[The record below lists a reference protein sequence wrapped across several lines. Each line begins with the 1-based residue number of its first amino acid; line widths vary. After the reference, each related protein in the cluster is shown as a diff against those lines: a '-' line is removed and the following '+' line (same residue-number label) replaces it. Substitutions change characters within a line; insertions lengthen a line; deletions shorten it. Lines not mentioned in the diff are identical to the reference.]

1 MTLNFIGTNPLS
13 RCVSDNASSI
23 HLFIYPAIITN
34 YHFFYRAFIS
44 KSYRR
49 AYNFTSVLYDPTKP
63 VLRKVLVNFSQVDFN
78 RKFYK
83 VFKIVGFELFSLARW
98 RVFDSSLVVEDPL
111 FLISKSDFWLI
122 AVVILYFLSFHSPK
136 LLKWSFLKI
145 PCYAKVTKQRIYD
158 TLSSYPNFRWASSEK
173 SITDIPLLS
182 SQISNGSIAWN
193 LIKLIN
199 FYKVSWGL
207 DGNYLG

>member
-83 VFKIVGFELFSLARW
+83 VFN
-98 RVFDSSLVVEDPL
+98 
-111 FLISKSDFWLI
+111 
-122 AVVILYFLSFHSPK
+122 H
-136 LLKWSFLKI
+136 
-145 PCYAKVTKQRIYD
+145 
-158 TLSSYPNFRWASSEK
+158 
-173 SITDIPLLS
+173 
-182 SQISNGSIAWN
+182 
-193 LIKLIN
+193 LIKLNIN
-199 FYKVSWGL
+199 SKNMIFQNQSFQILQYLSHCYKIYNLLILKLSPQKLDYLLNYICIYIMDTIALKLHISW
-207 DGNYLG
+207 YY